1 MVAKHISAVVLILVG
16 YSFCF
21 GQHEVR
27 SKEDLLIQLN
37 KDEKLL
43 KDCEQKFTDKYV
55 AKFGT
60 KPMKISLHC
69 GPGGPVSLA
78 KPRYPEHARKLR
90 IRGEIVVEAI
100 VDENGK
106 VRAAKVLQGN
116 RIFATESL
124 TAIYSS
130 EFRQIIACNDKP
142 VVFRRTVRYNFFP
155 NM

>member
-1 MVAKHISAVVLILVG
+1 MVSRHVVALVLIFAG

-21 GQHEVR
+21 GQKEGR
-27 SKEDLLIQLN
+27 SKEDLLIQLE

-43 KDCEQKFTDKYV
+43 KDCELRFADEYV

-69 GPGGPVSLA
+69 GPGCPIRLA
-78 KPRYPEHARKLR
+78 KPRYPESARKLR

-106 VRAAKVLQGN
+106 VRAAKILRGN
-116 RIFATESL
+116 RIFATESIA
-124 TAIYSS
+124 AIHLS
-130 EFRQIIACNDKP
+130 EFRPIVACNDNP
-142 VVFRRTVRYNFFP
+142 VVFRRIVRYDFFP